1 MVKIWLD
8 ALLGGIKMIRKIY
21 ANTDYGVHA
30 LMSVVSTLRR
40 KEFDIVGVSMD
51 YVDDRKAELCITL
64 REHAKLNAEYA
75 KFQLEKI
82 IDIQNIM
89 IGGGEQ

>member
-1 MVKIWLD
+1 M
-8 ALLGGIKMIRKIY
+8 IKKIY

-30 LMSVVSTLRR
+30 LMNVVSTLRR

-51 YVDDRKAELCITL
+51 YVDDRKAELCITV
-64 REHAKLNAEYA
+64 REKEKLNAEYA

-89 IGGGEQ
+89 IGGGEQQ